1 MSVAEDKEQEALK
14 GEQSSQ
20 TSSSGSQPSGG
31 KEELAPSSS
40 VRRPSWYEL
49 TLMDAQE
56 HVEAPRSTDRE
67 SRPPKKCPYFR
78 ALMCS
83 IIDSET
89 SSVQEATDQQGW
101 RDAIVQDDVCDIVP
115 GSEGEPVPGG
125 SSRST
130 FLAKREC

>member
-1 MSVAEDKEQEALK
+1 MSVTEDEEQEAPK

-20 TSSSGSQPSGG
+20 TSSVGSQPSDG
-31 KEELAPSSS
+31 KRELAPSSS
-40 VRRPSWYEL
+40 VRKPSWYEM

-56 HVEAPRSTDRE
+56 QVEAPRSTLRE
-67 SRPPKKCPYFR
+67 SRPSTKFPNFR
-78 ALMCS
+78 ALICYV
-83 IIDSET
+83 IEEAA
-89 SSVQEATDQQGW
+89 VQQEQQ
-101 RDAIVQDDVCDIVP
+101 DALVQDDVCDIVP